1 VVRVRGGDIWPE
13 RGCFGVTRGEMTMSE
28 RMDAGGGGIGNAAR
42 QLAGRVAVVTGGGR
56 GIGRAISMALARAGA
71 QVIVAFAQA
80 ETPAQE
86 TVAAIEAAGGSAR
99 AVRADVTLATD
110 VERLASI
117 AAAAGGPH
125 LWVNNAGASANS
137 SESGGLSDEERWDRV
152 MRVDLKGT
160 WLCCRAAA
168 PRIRAAGGGAIVN
181 IGWNHAYDGYG
192 GLVGEIYAASKAG
205 VLALTRS
212 LAREWAPDVRVNAV
226 APGWIE
232 NEWSAGRTPTF
243 RERVAGSIPARR
255 WGTAEDVA
263 AAVAYLCSPV
273 AAFVTG
279 QTLVVDGGEVM
290 G

>member
-1 VVRVRGGDIWPE
+1 
-13 RGCFGVTRGEMTMSE
+13 MSE
-28 RMDAGGGGIGNAAR
+28 REEAGEMSGAVR
-42 QLAGRVAVVTGGGR
+42 PLAGRLAVVTGGGR
-56 GIGRAISMALARAGA
+56 GIGRGIALALAGA
-71 QVIVAFAQA
+71 GALVIAAYAQA
-80 ETPAQE
+80 EAAARE
-86 TVAAIEAAGGSAR
+86 TVVAIEAAGGR
-99 AVRADVTLATD
+99 AEVAQVDVTVAAD
-110 VERLASI
+110 VERLADR
-117 AAAAGGPH
+117 AAVLGGPH

-137 SESGGLSDEERWDRV
+137 SESAGLSEEERWDRV
-152 MRVDLKGT
+152 MRVDVKGT

-181 IGWNHAYDGYG
+181 VGWNHAYDGYG

-232 NEWSAGRTPTF
+232 NEWSAGRPAAF

-255 WGTAEDVA
+255 WGRAEDVA
-263 AAVAYLCSPV
+263 AAVLYLCSPG
-273 AAFVTG
+273 AAYVTG

-290 G
+290 R